1 MIPGAQAA
9 ANAEAEVYSHK
20 LFAPTSYTGAI
31 QRKEV
36 LQRALRSSTARVVF
50 LQAPAGHGKTTALQ
64 QLKSLCESE
73 GCRTGWLS
81 FDDADNDTR
90 RFSVHLQAVVASLIG
105 DDAMDAP
112 PAGDEDFAGPKLR
125 TRTDWIVDRL
135 LKIGAPVA
143 IFLDEFQVLTNKSL
157 LAFFRELFEH
167 VPANVRIFVGSRS
180 VPDIGM
186 AKLLVNNQT
195 TLLRADDLRFSR
207 SEVEQFFASSGA
219 IEISREEVE
228 SVYLH
233 TEGWPAAIQLFRL
246 SLANPD
252 VRRTLA
258 DFGASRP
265 RELAEYLTDSVLSL
279 QPPDDQEFLLRTS
292 LLGRMCAPLCDEVT
306 GRSRSQDTLLR
317 LERSGLFIRSLD
329 AELRWF
335 KYHALFSTFLAEQL
349 RSETPEIAYEVHQR
363 AAAWHYRNGNYEEAV
378 HHALE
383 YGDAELAAD
392 ALNIWASNL
401 VSRAHLMT
409 VERWFSRLPL
419 EVTLSRRELVVKVAY
434 ALTFLRRYSEMRKI
448 ELVLERDADLPPVAT
463 GCHCGIVLSMAAM
476 SRNEV
481 AKAFAILEN
490 VDVRNREMVGFGA
503 FEYGAAA
510 NLLAYQAITCG
521 DFERGRELI
530 AIARDHNERSQAT
543 FSGGY
548 TVAIDSMGYLLRG
561 QIDEAQIRL
570 RTGMAEHQPELDKS
584 FASAAIASCYAI
596 VLYEAN
602 ELDGLEAMAGAHL
615 QAIADSTLPDW
626 MLTAYLAV
634 ARGHDARGRS
644 NKCSEVLDEAEAI
657 CRANGWTRLVSTL
670 NWERVRRSLLTGD
683 AVRANKIAASI
694 RADKLPQPEGW
705 LPFAEEIEGEILGRI
720 RLAIHGGD
728 LAQATEL
735 ISAEMA
741 DASGRAYR
749 LIKLHL
755 LEATLQHRKGQR
767 NASHRSLR
775 KALQLAEPG
784 GYVRVML
791 DEGNDVINLLQE
803 EYSALQASV
812 GGGETRLGPSRV
824 YLELLLNA
832 AGRSLSTS
840 SASGQRPLE
849 ALTDREKEILVF
861 LANGVSNK
869 EMAGRIFVSE
879 NTIKF
884 HLKNIYSKLAVSSR
898 VQAITAGRQLG
909 LIA

>member
-1 MIPGAQAA
+1 M
-9 ANAEAEVYSHK
+9 
-20 LFAPTSYTGAI
+20 
-31 QRKEV
+31 
-36 LQRALRSSTARVVF
+36 
-50 LQAPAGHGKTTALQ
+50 
-64 QLKSLCESE
+64 
-73 GCRTGWLS
+73 
-81 FDDADNDTR
+81 
-90 RFSVHLQAVVASLIG
+90 
-105 DDAMDAP
+105 
-112 PAGDEDFAGPKLR
+112 
-125 TRTDWIVDRL
+125 
-135 LKIGAPVA
+135 A

-207 SEVEQFFASSGA
+207 REVEQFFASRSSV
-219 IEISREEVE
+219 EISREEIE

-258 DFGASRP
+258 DFGTSRP
-265 RELAEYLTDSVLSL
+265 RELAEYLIDSVLSL
-279 QPPDDQEFLLRTS
+279 QPPEDQEFLLRTS
-292 LLGRMCAPLCDEVT
+292 LLGRMCAQLCDEVT

-349 RSETPEIAYEVHQR
+349 RSETPEIALEVHQR
-363 AAAWHYRNGNYEEAV
+363 AAAWHYRNGHYEEAV

-383 YGDAELAAD
+383 CGDAEFAAD
-392 ALNIWASNL
+392 ALNIWASSL

-409 VERWFSRLPL
+409 VERWFARLPL
-419 EVTLSRRELVVKVAY
+419 ETTSSRSELVVKIAY
-434 ALTFLRRYSEMRKI
+434 ALIFLRRYSELRKI
-448 ELVLERDADLPPVAT
+448 EPVLERGAESLPPTT
-463 GCHCGIVLSMAAM
+463 GGHCGIVLAMAAM

-481 AKAFAILEN
+481 AKAFSIIEK
-490 VDVRNREMVGFGA
+490 VDVRKSDMTGFGA

-510 NLLAYQAITCG
+510 NLLAYRAITCG

-543 FSGGY
+543 FSSGY
-548 TVAIDSMGYLLRG
+548 TVAIDSIGYLLRG
-561 QIDEAQIRL
+561 QIDEAMTRC
-570 RTGMAEHQPELDKS
+570 RNGMAEHQPELDKS
-584 FASAAIASCYAI
+584 FASAAIASCYSL
-596 VLYEAN
+596 VLYEVN
-602 ELDGLEAMAGAHL
+602 ELDALEALAGAHL
-615 QAIADSTLPDW
+615 SAIADSTLPDW
-626 MLTAYLAV
+626 MMTAFLAN
-634 ARGHDARGRS
+634 ARGHDARGRTARGV
-644 NKCSEVLDEAEAI
+644 EVLDEAEAI

-670 NWERVRRSLLTGD
+670 NWERVRRALLAGD
-683 AVRANKIAASI
+683 LARANKIAASI
-694 RADKLPQPEGW
+694 RPDKLPQPEGW
-705 LPFAEEIEGEILGRI
+705 LPFAEEIEDEILGRI

-728 LAQATEL
+728 PSLATEL
-735 ISAEMA
+735 ISTEMA
-741 DASGRAYR
+741 AASGRAYR

-755 LEATLQHRKGQR
+755 LDATLQQRKGQR
-767 NASHRSLR
+767 NAAHRSLR

-791 DEGNDVINLLQE
+791 DEGADVINLLQE
-803 EYSALQASV
+803 EHSALQVSV

-832 AGRSLSTS
+832 AGRSLGAS
-840 SASGQRPLE
+840 SAGGQRPLE

-909 LIA
+909 IIA